1 MKSMMGVAEMTGG
14 LSSRKLQRIVD
25 LIARHGICKSAV
37 SVNVCRRQRETVV
50 DELKRSLRKQAGICL
65 QPVP

>member
-1 MKSMMGVAEMTGG
+1 MKSMMGVAAMTGG

-25 LIARHGICKSAV
+25 LIARHGICRSAV
-37 SVNVCRRQRETVV
+37 SVNVYRRQRETVV

-65 QPVP
+65 QPVL